1 MYIGMMKEELSNY
14 GIPLWSVVWLAV
26 ALTLHILSALI
37 AARRFGVF
45 YFTHTFSSKLMGG
58 IFLLTPFMF
67 SNGLKRLHMLL
78 ISLIATYSAVE
89 AIIVQG
95 RTKIA
100 DSDVRSAYALRQT
113 RRDG

>member
-1 MYIGMMKEELSNY
+1 MYTGMMKVVLSNY

-26 ALTLHILSALI
+26 ALTLHILSALL

-45 YFTHTFSSKLMGG
+45 FMHTFSSKLMGG
-58 IFLLTPFMF
+58 MFFLTPFMF
-67 SNGLKRLHMLL
+67 FNGLKWLHMLL